1 MLASPRTAVGCRQL
15 LRAGTATG
23 ESPATSPARLRWKR
37 ENHALVAASI
47 AELMHCSSTVHCTVV
62 LFIHYSPA
70 RKQCK
75 SRAVCRTYWPCSK
88 KVPGSS
94 RTPGKPQG
102 IPGTLARQARTATAL
117 AHMNRAR
124 SGSTCGVAPP
134 IGHRI
139 HTKGNK
145 NEPSPSP
152 L

>member
-1 MLASPRTAVGCRQL
+1 MMDAKSRYSNGRIARHITCTSEVEERTMRLSPPSSCAVHPL
-15 LRAGTATG
+15 FIHYL
-23 ESPATSPARLRWKR
+23 
-37 ENHALVAASI
+37 
-47 AELMHCSSTVHCTVV
+47 STVHCTVV

-75 SRAVCRTYWPCSK
+75 SRAACRTYWPCSK

-117 AHMNRAR
+117 AHMDRAR